1 MRTRASGENE
11 QRGNLIVL
19 SAPSGTGKTTLAR
32 RLVASVPRL
41 RVSVSYTTRPRRR
54 DEQAGSDYHFVDRD
68 TFADMAEHDDFL
80 EWAEIYGHLY
90 GTGRQATGEILAG
103 GFDLLLVIDVQG
115 AEWVRKRDPRA
126 LFIFLLPPDYQALLQ
141 RLRRRGTES
150 SGTEAE
156 RLLVAGDEIRA
167 WKEYDFLVVNDD
179 LETSLAA
186 AEAVIVADRQRRN
199 RMETVAEEIVA
210 TFPGAGTVN
219 PDSSR
224 SPE

>member
-1 MRTRASGENE
+1 MSTRASGENE
-11 QRGNLIVL
+11 QRGNLVVF

-54 DEQAGSDYHFVDRD
+54 DEQDGIDYHFVDRD
-68 TFADMAEHDDFL
+68 TFAAMAGDDEFL

-90 GTGRQATGEILAG
+90 GTGRQATEEILAG
-103 GFDLLLVIDVQG
+103 GSDLLLVIDVQG
-115 AEWVRKRDPRA
+115 ASWVRKRAPRA
-126 LFIFLLPPDYQALLQ
+126 TFIFLLPPDYQALLQ

-156 RLLVAGDEIRA
+156 RLLVARDEIRA
-167 WKEYDFLVVNDD
+167 WKEYDFLIVNDD
-179 LETSLAA
+179 LETSLRAA
-186 AEAVIVADRQRRN
+186 KVVILADRQRRS
-199 RMETVAEEIVA
+199 RMGSVAERVVA
-210 TFPGAGTVN
+210 TFPGAGAVSS
-219 PDSSR
+219 DSPR